1 MNQDL
6 LYKYFKGNTTTEE
19 EKQILDWIDADK
31 ENKETFRKERMLYDI
46 TLFSDEK
53 QTAPKN
59 KKAKIISVL
68 K

>member
-59 KKAKIISVL
+59 KKANPY
-68 K
+68 